1 MIRTLKEERD
11 KLLAMLNGA
20 MPVGDFNP
28 SSFSS
33 LVDEA
38 TLEKIRQKKEEEL
51 RAQIEAKQSVESVN
65 SKSMLELTFC
75 RKKKK

>member
-11 KLLAMLNGA
+11 KLLAMLNGQ

-28 SSFSS
+28 SGLMSM

-38 TLEKIRQKKEEEL
+38 TLEKIRQKKESSL
-51 RAQIEAKQSVESVN
+51 N
-65 SKSMLELTFC
+65 
-75 RKKKK
+75 